1 MIFPRKENFSDSKMA
16 ADENV
21 FRRSILDVVEKYW
34 EIYKLLWLK
43 ELCFALTGY
52 SMLWTDTQIRWG
64 LKVLTGLH
72 DSCSSH
78 IDWS

>member
-1 MIFPRKENFSDSKMA
+1 MIFPRKKIFSDSKMA

-21 FRRSILDVVEKYW
+21 FRRSILDVMGEVLRDLQTSMTERALFRLDW
-34 EIYKLLWLK
+34 LL
-43 ELCFALTGY
+43 
-52 SMLWTDTQIRWG
+52 DTQIRWG